1 MNISN
6 LKVFGKYGLE
16 SIAIVGSVLF
26 SFYLEDLRIKSEKTN
41 YKNELVL
48 SLKAIVDED
57 LISIQNIKDLQNRT
71 YTAADI
77 IITDMTNGQMN
88 LSENQIAS
96 NYLLVGQ
103 RGWVSFFPQNG
114 TYTEMISTGSLE
126 LIKSTNFRK
135 ALTNTYTNL
144 YERNLQLSRT
154 IDDLPSLLS

>member
-26 SFYLEDLRIKSEKTN
+26 SFYLEDLRIKNEKTN

-103 RGWVSFFPQNG
+103 RGWVSFFLKM
-114 TYTEMISTGSLE
+114 EHIL
-126 LIKSTNFRK
+126 K
-135 ALTNTYTNL
+135 
-144 YERNLQLSRT
+144 
-154 IDDLPSLLS
+154 